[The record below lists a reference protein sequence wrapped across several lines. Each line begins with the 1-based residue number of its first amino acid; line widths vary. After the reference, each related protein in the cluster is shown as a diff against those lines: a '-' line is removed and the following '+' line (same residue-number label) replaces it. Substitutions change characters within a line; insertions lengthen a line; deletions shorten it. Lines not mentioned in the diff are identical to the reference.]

1 MRRKMTTEGKITEFI
16 DGKTVKNLAEAH
28 AIKGAVVVGQ
38 PGGWSVLV
46 RYGAVERAVAAQRSQ
61 QPRLWRNLNTAVSFV
76 REELRMPRFEI
87 DTVDY
92 DPDAIERKRPDQAE
106 RLRQQQ
112 EAAAYDAWF
121 RAQVQE
127 ALDGIEDGTNRVIPE
142 EEWKERSARL
152 RADLL
157 RRAAEGS
164 R

>member
-1 MRRKMTTEGKITEFI
+1 MQMIRAGKPTEII
-16 DGKTVKNLAEAH
+16 DGKAVKSLAEAH
-28 AIKGAVVVGQ
+28 AIQGAVVVGQ
-38 PGGWSVLV
+38 PGGWAVLV
-46 RYGAVERAVAAQRSQ
+46 RYGTVERAVAAQRSH

-76 REELRMPRFEI
+76 REELGMPRFEI

-92 DPDAIERKRPDQAE
+92 DPEAIERKRPDQTE

-112 EAAAYDAWF
+112 EAAAYDTWF

-127 ALDGIEDGTNRVIPE
+127 ALDGIKDGTNRVIPE
-142 EEWKERSARL
+142 EEWKDISARM

-157 RRAAEGS
+157 RRAAEES

>member
-1 MRRKMTTEGKITEFI
+1 MAKAGKLTEII
-16 DGKTVKNLAEAH
+16 DGKTVKSLAEAH

-38 PGGWSVLV
+38 PGGWAVLV

-76 REELRMPRFEI
+76 REELGMPRFEI

-112 EAAAYDAWF
+112 EAAAYDTWF
-121 RAQVQE
+121 RAHVQE
-127 ALDGIEDGTNRVIPE
+127 ALDGIKDGTNPVVPDE
-142 EEWKERSARL
+142 EVQDRL
-152 RADLL
+152 DALHAEL
-157 RRAAEGS
+157 TRRA